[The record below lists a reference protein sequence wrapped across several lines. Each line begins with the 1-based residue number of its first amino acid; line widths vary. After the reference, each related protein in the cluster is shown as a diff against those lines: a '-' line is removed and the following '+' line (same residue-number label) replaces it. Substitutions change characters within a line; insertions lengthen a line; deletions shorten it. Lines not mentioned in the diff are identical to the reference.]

1 MVIHSGFFIKLF
13 MIIFMCID
21 VFPSSMSVRSPEIG
35 VIGSCKLLRGCWE
48 LNPCPVEEQSVLLTT
63 EPSLQSQILFYF
75 IETEF
80 HLKTLPGL
88 ELILSNLDSNLWR

>member
-1 MVIHSGFFIKLF
+1 
-13 MIIFMCID
+13 
-21 VFPSSMSVRSPEIG
+21 
-35 VIGSCKLLRGCWE
+35 